1 MVAVYQIGWH
11 KGGMILLPDR
21 CLPSVWCVSDIPI
34 LQPTK
39 FEFVLNLAAARALG
53 LKAPDTLLAQADDVI
68 E

>member
-1 MVAVYQIGWH
+1 
-11 KGGMILLPDR
+11 MISLPDR

>member
-1 MVAVYQIGWH
+1 
-11 KGGMILLPDR
+11 MISLPDR
-21 CLPSVWCVSDIPI
+21 CLPR
-34 LQPTK
+34 QPTK

>member
-1 MVAVYQIGWH
+1 
-11 KGGMILLPDR
+11 MISLPDR

-39 FEFVLNLAAARALG
+39 FEFVLNLAVARALG
-53 LKAPDTLLAQADDVI
+53 LKAPDTLLAQAGDAI